1 MAIRCTISDE
11 KVLIVSC
18 YFSPSEDIVLVVT
31 QFTGLVDK
39 YPNDNI
45 LVVGEFN
52 VKFSI
57 GRKRPM
63 DPRGEE
69 DISFTVYHDL
79 DIINNSYCTAN
90 FDSHQGESWIDL
102 LLIRKCAHRIT
113 DWTIHDWVT
122 LSNFNVMCSIYQG
135 RSRNLHPRDV
145 RRRCRPR
152 VLVWDDFLC
161 DLWTTDLDIYDHDS
175 PDLGVENLES
185 TLLRLCSDNRK
196 RRLAV
201 GRDTCW

>member
-1 MAIRCTISDE
+1 
-11 KVLIVSC
+11 
-18 YFSPSEDIVLVVT
+18 
-31 QFTGLVDK
+31 
-39 YPNDNI
+39 
-45 LVVGEFN
+45 
-52 VKFSI
+52 
-57 GRKRPM
+57 M

-122 LSNFNVMCSIYQG
+122 LSDFNVMYSIYQG

-152 VLVWDDFLC
+152 SWFGMTSSAICGQRIWTYMITTLRTQELKTLNQLCCGCVRITGSVVLP
-161 DLWTTDLDIYDHDS
+161 S
-175 PDLGVENLES
+175 VE
-185 TLLRLCSDNRK
+185 TR
-196 RRLAV
+196 V
-201 GRDTCW
+201 GRLRSQKARYRECVH